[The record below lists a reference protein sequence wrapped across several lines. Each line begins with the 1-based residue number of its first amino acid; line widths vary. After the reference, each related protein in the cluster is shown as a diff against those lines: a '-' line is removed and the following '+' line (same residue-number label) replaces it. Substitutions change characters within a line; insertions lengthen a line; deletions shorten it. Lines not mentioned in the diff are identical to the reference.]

1 MTTPTAIRPVAAP
14 ETRTALRAGT
24 ALVLGGGLAEY
35 AVTTLHPHHAQPNDH
50 VAAFAEYAASDSW
63 IAVHL
68 GQFAAGLVL
77 LVGVLVLLPALR
89 SAGAPQP
96 VVRTGAALTVM
107 AGAVFAVLQ
116 AVDGI
121 ALKHAVDS
129 LAAAPPEHHA
139 AWFHDAEIVRWT
151 EWSMAA
157 FAQLTLGLAVLV
169 LALAVATSRALPR
182 WTAGLAAVAGTGFLV
197 NGMLVGSAGFTEDV
211 LASLVGWAALGL
223 YGLPTTDAAWGV
235 RR

>member
-1 MTTPTAIRPVAAP
+1 MTTSTLLRPAGP
-14 ETRTALRAGT
+14 RTAVRAGT

-35 AVTTLHPHHAQPNDH
+35 AVTALHPHGAQPNDH
-50 VAAFAEYAASDSW
+50 AAAFAEYAASESW

-89 SAGAPQP
+89 SAGTPWP
-96 VVRTGAALTVM
+96 VARTGTALTVL
-107 AGAVFAVLQ
+107 AGGVFAVLQ

-129 LAAAPPEHHA
+129 LAAAPAEQHA
-139 AWFHDAEIVRWT
+139 AWLHDAEIVRWT
-151 EWSMAA
+151 EWSLAA
-157 FAQLTLGLAVLV
+157 FSQLTLGLAVHA
-169 LALAVATSRALPR
+169 LAVAVATSRALPR
-182 WTAGLAAVAGTGFLV
+182 WTAVLAAVSAAGFLV
-197 NGMLVGSAGFTEDV
+197 NGVLVGSAGFSEDV
-211 LASLVGWAALGL
+211 LASLVGWLALASFGL
-223 YGLPTTDAAWGV
+223 TTTAAAWTT